1 MSLRIGM
8 IAPISHSY
16 PPSGYGPWERVAHDL
31 TEQLVAM
38 GHDVTLFAA
47 AGSATSARLIETI
60 GAPLDSSGAD
70 PRLEEERHLSVA
82 MEASRN
88 GTFDVIHS
96 HLHVHALVFSRLIAT
111 PIVTTLHGVAWDPAT
126 HPLLLQYSEMP
137 FVSLSQSE
145 RAFLPELN
153 YVATIPNG
161 IRTSEIPV
169 GGGDGG
175 YLVVRRAAWLPKR
188 HPTSPSRQ
196 RVPPGFRFV
205 WPGLSRIGTVT
216 SSRRRCW
223 RPAREMSSTWGHWT
237 ERTSGGSLAGR
248 LRLVMPL
255 RWHEPFGLVAVESL
269 ATGTPVIA
277 WRMGA
282 LPEVIDDGV
291 SGFLVE
297 DVAGAVGSVERV
309 GELDRTVC
317 RTIAEA
323 RFADSVMAA
332 AYSDVYRRL
341 SATTSVRGPARQA
354 PLPP

>member
-1 MSLRIGM
+1 M
-8 IAPISHSY
+8 ISPVSHSY

-47 AGSATSARLIETI
+47 AGSVTSARLVATI
-60 GAPLDSSGAD
+60 DAPLDTGSAD

-82 MEASRN
+82 MEASRS
-88 GTFDVIHS
+88 GAFDVIHS

-126 HPLLLQYSEMP
+126 HPLLLAYSEMP

-169 GGGDGG
+169 GDGDGG
-175 YLVVRRAAWLPKR
+175 YLVFVGRMAPEKAPDLAVETARAAGLPLR
-188 HPTSPSRQ
+188 
-196 RVPPGFRFV
+196 
-205 WPGLSRIGTVT
+205 
-216 SSRRRCW
+216 
-223 RPAREMSSTWGHWT
+223 
-237 ERTSGGSLAGR
+237 LAGIIEDRHRDFFETKVLAARSGEVEYLGPLDRDDLWR
-248 LRLVMPL
+248 LVGRARAMVMPL

-282 LPEVIDDGV
+282 LPEIVDDGV
-291 SGFLVE
+291 SGFLVD
-297 DVAGAVGSVERV
+297 DVAGAVGSIERV
-309 GELDRTVC
+309 SELDRAVC
-317 RTIAEA
+317 RAIAEA
-323 RFADSVMAA
+323 RFTDSVMAA
-332 AYSDVYRRL
+332 AYSKMYQEV
-341 SATTSVRGPARQA
+341 SATTSAPGPARQA